1 MVEIEQDNNIFF
13 FNLKKKI
20 KNNKER
26 MYEKLETYGKNNN
39 IKENSKKYPCLNYI
53 SPETNNFS
61 NYFNLPS
68 SQNTNINQLPFY
80 KVNEEEKINPPPI
93 QLPKYSENKND
104 IEEKFTPIYKEEFKN
119 KSDIKENFIPE
130 IIEEIPTYKPNE
142 METKLPPYLMG
153 LNDENSGLL
162 PVLDYKFN
170 MREIC
175 KQCILLEDHLSQVE
189 KRCPDC
195 CIKHFLALEA
205 LSEEAIQLD
214 KQNEG
219 VHILKDLPNRIRG
232 IQKKWYNN
240 PTLYSNQ
247 CSQDLRGIRK
257 ELMETSFPIIFS
269 EEKNKKLSC
278 NSSVCSLK

>member
-1 MVEIEQDNNIFF
+1 
-13 FNLKKKI
+13 
-20 KNNKER
+20 

-39 IKENSKKYPCLNYI
+39 IKENSNKYPCSNYI
-53 SPETNNFS
+53 SPETTNFS

-80 KVNEEEKINPPPI
+80 KVKEEEKIVPPPI
-93 QLPKYSENKND
+93 ELPKYSDQKND
-104 IEEKFTPIYKEEFKN
+104 IEEKFTPIYREEFQN
-119 KSDIKENFIPE
+119 NFHPKIVE
-130 IIEEIPTYKPNE
+130 KMDMELPTYKPEKDKNE
-142 METKLPPYLMG
+142 
-153 LNDENSGLL
+153 GLL

-214 KQNEG
+214 KENEG
-219 VHILKDLPNRIRG
+219 VHMLKDLPTRIRG
-232 IQKKWYNN
+232 IQQKWYKN

-269 EEKNKKLSC
+269 GEKNKKLSC
-278 NSSVCSLK
+278 NSSFCSLK

>member
-1 MVEIEQDNNIFF
+1 
-13 FNLKKKI
+13 
-20 KNNKER
+20 
-26 MYEKLETYGKNNN
+26 MYEKLETYGKKNN
-39 IKENSKKYPCLNYI
+39 IKENSDKYPCTNYI

-80 KVNEEEKINPPPI
+80 KVNEEEKINPPAI
-93 QLPKYSENKND
+93 QLPKYSEQKND
-104 IEEKFTPIYKEEFKN
+104 IEEKFTPIYKEEYK
-119 KSDIKENFIPE
+119 DNFNPKR
-130 IIEEIPTYKPNE
+130 IEETTLPTYKPNE
-142 METKLPPYLMG
+142 IETETELPNY

-219 VHILKDLPNRIRG
+219 VHMLKDLPTRIRG

-278 NSSVCSLK
+278 NSSFCSLK